1 MLNRGRTAD
10 HPIWREM
17 VNVTNAVTRL
27 LRRLPAGDGAA
38 RILEDL
44 VQAQRRLM
52 AAIEGDRPPW
62 VIVDLRRARAEL
74 CRLGAAF
81 AVAEMNGAVT
91 AGESVRVRTVIRH
104 LVDLVDLEHYGI
116 ARTFLR
122 RDRREE
128 VVA

>member
-1 MLNRGRTAD
+1 MLDRGRTAD
-10 HPIWREM
+10 HPLWREM

-27 LRRLPAGDGAA
+27 LRRLPAGDAVG

-62 VIVDLRRARAEL
+62 VMLDLRRGRAEL

-81 AVAEMNGAVT
+81 AVAEMLGAIT
-91 AGESVRVRTVIRH
+91 AGESIRVRTVIRH
-104 LVDLVDLEHYGI
+104 LVDLVDLESYGV
-116 ARTFLR
+116 ARAVVR
-122 RDRREE
+122 RNCREE
-128 VVA
+128 DAA